1 MATFRKLK
9 SNKWQ
14 VIIRKNNYPHVV
26 RSFLDKSTAVKFA
39 KDVETKMD
47 KMIWDDF
54 SQAQSTTLKD
64 ILLKYREEITI
75 KKKGWKEET
84 PKINLLMRHK
94 ISSYSLM
101 QLRSSHLYK
110 FKEEMLIDRAPKT
123 VNNYLQLISHVWKTA
138 KKVWSLTLPAQNPVD
153 LVVFEKVN
161 NKRENILT
169 REEYQSLLN
178 CCTESKLNTLVDIVK
193 FAYLTG
199 ARLGEITKL
208 KRDDINFNEFVCT
221 FRDTKNS
228 EDRTIPLSNEV
239 IDILKKYPFGETVF
253 QIKREQLRFYFVQA
267 RKKANLTKFRFHD
280 LRACFCTNALLSGM
294 SIAEVSSISGH
305 KSWSQL
311 KRYTRIKPSD
321 LLQKINNI
329 LTMKK

>member
-26 RSFLDKSTAVKFA
+26 RTFLDKSTAVKFA

-110 FKEEMLIDRAPKT
+110 FKEEMLINRAPKT

-321 LLQKINNI
+321 LLQKVNNI
-329 LTMKK
+329 STMKK

>member
-26 RSFLDKSTAVKFA
+26 RTFLDKSTAVKFA

-329 LTMKK
+329 SSIK

>member
-26 RSFLDKSTAVKFA
+26 RTFLDKSTAVKFA

-321 LLQKINNI
+321 LLQKVNNI
-329 LTMKK
+329 STMKK

>member
-26 RSFLDKSTAVKFA
+26 RTFLDKSTAVKFA

-110 FKEEMLIDRAPKT
+110 FKEEMLINRAPKT

-329 LTMKK
+329 SSIK

>member
-1 MATFRKLK
+1 MATFRKLR

-26 RSFLDKSTAVKFA
+26 RTFLDKSTAVKFA

-110 FKEEMLIDRAPKT
+110 FKEEMLINRAPKT

-321 LLQKINNI
+321 LLQKVNNI
-329 LTMKK
+329 SSIK

>member
-1 MATFRKLK
+1 MATFRKLR
-9 SNKWQ
+9 SGKWQ
-14 VIIRKNNYPHVV
+14 VIIRKTNYPSV
-26 RSFLDKSTAVKFA
+26 SKTFYDKSTARKFS

-47 KMIWDDF
+47 RQIWDDYT
-54 SQAQSTTLKD
+54 QAQSTTLKD
-64 ILLKYREEITI
+64 ILKKYRDEITI

-94 ISSYSLM
+94 ISDHTLM

-110 FKEEMLIDRAPKT
+110 FKDEMLADRAPKT
-123 VNNYLQLISHVWKTA
+123 VNDYLQLISHVWKTA
-138 KKVWSLTLPAQNPVD
+138 KRVWNLTLPAQNPVE
-153 LVVFEKVN
+153 LVVLEKVN
-161 NKRENILT
+161 NKRDNILT
-169 REEYQSLLN
+169 KQEYQTLLG
-178 CCTESKLNTLVDIVK
+178 CCAESRLNTLVDVVK

-208 KRDDINFNEFVCT
+208 KRDDINFNKTVCI

-228 EDRTIPLSNEV
+228 EDRTIPLSNDVLE
-239 IDILKKYPFGETVF
+239 ILKKYPFGETVF

-267 RKKANLTKFRFHD
+267 LKKANLTQFRFHD

-305 KSWSQL
+305 KDWSQL
-311 KRYTRIKPSD
+311 KRYTRIKPAD
-321 LLQKINNI
+321 LLEKINNVI
-329 LTMKK
+329 SI